1 MITSFST
8 MRIKSALIF
17 VEQWLQ
23 CWPLCSSAQIYVWI
37 LSGWKYPSG
46 LVFKSHHPTST
57 QLSLN
62 SRQKINKNSQQ
73 ISTCIFEGIAA
84 SILGITFTLTCQCS
98 TVQSWDGCSGFLGG
112 NSAGTGDSFAISPSP
127 GSILSTPGPGTLMTH
142 FCRSSTD
149 SAACTFKACLP

>member
-73 ISTCIFEGIAA
+73 ISTSIFEGIAA
-84 SILGITFTLTCQCS
+84 SILGITFMLTCQCS
-98 TVQSWDGCSGFLGG
+98 TVHTMQQKSSNNFNTTGRTSSQCQCGSEFFCHNITPFQFSIPAQSHDQYYF
-112 NSAGTGDSFAISPSP
+112 
-127 GSILSTPGPGTLMTH
+127 
-142 FCRSSTD
+142 
-149 SAACTFKACLP
+149 